1 MILNLL
7 VIVIVVLF
15 LLLTFGPLESLGWW
29 RDKGADEAHETL
41 ADMAAEYG
49 TPAADPPPEQFVI
62 YLSGIGAIDGSSVPP
77 EEVPLVDELR
87 RRLPTWSVAND
98 VFPYSVSNRGLTAQR
113 PLAGLWKRIETLR
126 IANPTSFLPFLVNA
140 RNAIQLFVC
149 ADRRYGPTYNIGTAQ
164 EILKSLLRHGYQLGS
179 GVPVTLIGWSGGAQ
193 IALGASWYLGLADL
207 PLKVISLGG
216 MMSDDYGLDKIQL
229 LTHLRGTEDVFEKM
243 GRRIFAGRWPG
254 AIGSPWSRARAEGR
268 IVEIDLGPIHHNDK
282 EHYYDPDTFAP
293 DGRSY
298 LQVSTDAIHS
308 VLIGQPVKEI
318 DWSAEPKEEA
328 GPAPA

>member
-1 MILNLL
+1 VITNLL

-41 ADMAAEYG
+41 AEMAAEHAV
-49 TPAADPPPEQFVI
+49 PAPDPPPEQYVV

-77 EEVPLVDELR
+77 EELPLVEELR
-87 RRLPTWSVAND
+87 RRLPTWSIAND

-113 PLAGLWKRIETLR
+113 PLAGLWKRVESTR
-126 IANPTSFLPFLVNA
+126 MAKPTSLLPFLINA

-193 IALGASWYLGLADL
+193 ISLGASWYLGLAEL

-216 MMSDDYGLDKIQL
+216 MMSDDYGLDKIQR

-243 GRRIFAGRWPG
+243 GRRIFPGRWPAAVG
-254 AIGSPWSRARAEGR
+254 TPWSRARAEGR
-268 IVEIDLGPIHHNDK
+268 IVEIDLGPMAHNGK
-282 EHYYDPDTFAP
+282 NHYFDRTVSAP
-293 DGRSY
+293 DGRTY
-298 LQVSTDAIHS
+298 LEVTTDAIHN
-308 VLIGQPVKEI
+308 VLVGEPVREI
-318 DWSAEPKEEA
+318 DWASTPSQDA